1 MWSWGGTHSE
11 ASLSLLMFEICDS
24 SLQTVKEISHS
35 VRLINQRELPFLRTS
50 TFEWLFSFLF
60 FKKDT

>member
-1 MWSWGGTHSE
+1 MELGWDSE
-11 ASLSLLMFEICDS
+11 ASSSLLMFEICDS
-24 SLQTVKEISHS
+24 SLQTVKEIAHS

-50 TFEWLFSFLF
+50 TFEWFFSFLF